1 MAKRHAIHLNDWESV
16 FLRLEELVLANSGQ
30 DAFEEIFKLLI
41 AKLWDERNGGSEFK
55 VHATAAE
62 TAKCLNRLLARA
74 NSQWSGILGDLP
86 ASLLLDEHLE
96 ICVKVLSE
104 LSLSDSSYEVMDGV
118 FEFLVSQ
125 ASKGAKGQYFT
136 PRHIVDFCVSL
147 INPKVTE
154 LVCDPACGSAG
165 FLVHVFNHVARRGDA
180 PKDYPSSKL
189 WGFEFD
195 ARAVRVAKALMLL
208 AGDGSSNIYRINSLL
223 TPNNTAML
231 FDREGASESAPFL
244 TIEDVLRSH
253 SKNFSGFDVIVTNP
267 PFAGEIKEERILKT
281 YTLYRADRRM
291 ERDVLFIERCV
302 QLLKPGGRIAIVLP
316 HNKVGSLAWSYVREW
331 LLRQLRV
338 VAVIGLGRNSFL
350 PHTHQ
355 KTAILVGVKRR
366 RPMIE
371 LPKERVFFSVSE
383 HDAKDS
389 RGQYVLDA
397 AADPDRALW
406 RQSRHDLGEIG
417 RDFREFCGSESIGW
431 GL

>member
-30 DAFEEIFKLLI
+30 DAFEEIFKLMI
-41 AKLWDERNGGSEFK
+41 AKLWDERNTGTEFK
-55 VHATAAE
+55 VYATPAE
-62 TAKCLNRLLARA
+62 TAKSLNKLLARS
-74 NSQWSGILGDLP
+74 NSQWNGILGDFP

-96 ICVKVLSE
+96 ICVKVLAE
-104 LSLSDSSYEVMDGV
+104 LSLSDSTYEVMDGV

-125 ASKGAKGQYFT
+125 ASKGSKGQYFT

-147 INPKVTE
+147 INPTATE
-154 LVCDPACGSAG
+154 IVCDPACGSAG
-165 FLVHVFNHVARRGDA
+165 FLVHVLNHVRRVRGIERNCA
-180 PKDYPSSKL
+180 STNL

-223 TPNNTAML
+223 TPSNTALL
-231 FDREGASESAPFL
+231 FDGDDSSRNAPFL
-244 TIEDVLRSH
+244 TIEDVVRSH
-253 SKNFSGFDVIVTNP
+253 TKSFNGFDIIVTNP
-267 PFAGEIKEERILKT
+267 PFAGEIKEGHILRS
-281 YTLYRADRRM
+281 YALNRSDRRM

-316 HNKVGSLAWSYVREW
+316 HNKVGSQSWSYVREW
-331 LLRQLRV
+331 LLKQLRV

-355 KTAILVGVKRR
+355 KTAILVGVKRV
-366 RPMIE
+366 RPA
-371 LPKERVFFSVSE
+371 LDLTKERIFFGVSE

-389 RGQYVLDA
+389 RGQYVLDG
-397 AADPDRALW
+397 AADPDTALW
-406 RQSRHDLGEIG
+406 RQASHDLGDIN
-417 RDFREFCGSESIGW
+417 REFKSFCGSESIAW
-431 GL
+431 GV